1 MTINSLIAYAYTNK
15 LDFDKDIAILS
26 ESIVGDDGESAL
38 VEDYPSFAISHEDK
52 HLVILP
58 KKIACDKDY
67 RKELKHKKIDTVEI
81 GEVHS
86 NVNVDLKLN
95 ELSKESISEI
105 LEKELN
111 FKDFAEISLLK
122 EKILIQVSEKAKL
135 DAILQ
140 RFYGY
145 TILFDKMN
153 PLWFKKNKDL
163 EYHWEYG
170 RKISNK

>member
-26 ESIVGDDGESAL
+26 ESIVDNGETAL

-58 KKIACDKDY
+58 KRIASDKDY
-67 RKELKHKKIDTVEI
+67 RKELKHRKIDTVEI
-81 GEVHS
+81 EEIHS
-86 NVNVDLKLN
+86 NVNVDLKL
-95 ELSKESISEI
+95 KEVDKEGVCEI
-105 LEKELN
+105 LENELN
-111 FKDFAEISLLK
+111 FKDFAEISLLNG
-122 EKILIQVSEKAKL
+122 KILIQVSEKAKT
-135 DAILQ
+135 DSIVQ

-153 PLWFKKNKDL
+153 AIWFKKNKDL

-170 RKISNK
+170 RKVLNK